1 VIAAR
6 MAELKKRSRQFGFDM
21 LDRLNAALQ
30 GENGAALRKRITSQ
44 YPVALVD
51 EFQDTAPNQ
60 YQIFNELYRVA
71 DNDPATGLFLIGDP
85 KQSIYGF
92 RGADIHSYLS
102 ARRAG
107 GRHYQLGTNYRST
120 KAVVAAVNQLFLHA
134 ESGAGGSGF
143 PRGASASANPP
154 TASIRCRSKRSAR
167 KARGAQWRN
176 GGGDLAGAGA
186 RLQRRAAQG
195 RRYREFF
202 AWHCAEEIVAS

>member
-1 VIAAR
+1 
-6 MAELKKRSRQFGFDM
+6 MAELKKRSRQFGFADM

-30 GENGAALRKRITSQ
+30 GENGAALRQRITDQ

-102 ARRAG
+102 ARRATA

-120 KAVVAAVNQLFLHA
+120 KAVVDAVNHLFLHA
-134 ESGAGGSGF
+134 EGRAGRRLPARRLPL
-143 PRGASASANPP
+143 PRHPRAR
-154 TASIRCRSKRSAR
+154 IRCRSRRSAR
-167 KARGAQWRN
+167 KA
-176 GGGDLAGAGA
+176 A
-186 RLQRRAAQG
+186 RSAWSTRPATCRR
-195 RRYREFF
+195 
-202 AWHCAEEIVAS
+202 W